1 MESFRFVFQ
10 QGYGIIYYFRI
21 LKKESIK
28 RLCLCG
34 SGKQRLFLGVGKIL
48 PNMIIII
55 IIIII
60 IINNNNRGIFCHIP
74 YLKKK
79 NSPKLEK
86 PIEFFSPHLDFD
98 FSLLAFF

>member
-10 QGYGIIYYFRI
+10 QGYGIIYYFRV

-55 IIIII
+55 IIINNN
-60 IINNNNRGIFCHIP
+60 NNNNRVSKYSLFE
-74 YLKKK
+74 KK

>member
-60 IINNNNRGIFCHIP
+60 NNRGIFCQNIP

-79 NSPKLEK
+79 TLQN
-86 PIEFFSPHLDFD
+86 
-98 FSLLAFF
+98 